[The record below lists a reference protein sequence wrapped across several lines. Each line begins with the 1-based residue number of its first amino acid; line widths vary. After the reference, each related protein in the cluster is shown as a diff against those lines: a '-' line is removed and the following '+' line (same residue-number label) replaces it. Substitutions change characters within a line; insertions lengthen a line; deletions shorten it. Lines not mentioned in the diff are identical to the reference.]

1 MVRRLVAEAAV
12 DRRIED
18 GPGLRTDIGR
28 NDKAE
33 LIGASPVSRGEAAQ
47 NKLTGQASG
56 NGCEQENDRLD
67 GMTIAKRSGGDVVN
81 QWKEQ
86 RVRREWDSKRVT
98 TPKQNEIGRASCRER

>member
-28 NDKAE
+28 DDKAE
-33 LIGASPVSRGEAAQ
+33 LIGAGPVARGETAQ
-47 NKLTGQASG
+47 NQFAGQASG
-56 NGCEQENDRLD
+56 NGREQENDRLN
-67 GMTIAKRSGGDVVN
+67 GMTIAKRSVSDVVN

-86 RVRREWDSKRVT
+86 RVRRERDSKRVT
-98 TPKQNEIGRASCRER
+98 TPKQNDRARQGADS